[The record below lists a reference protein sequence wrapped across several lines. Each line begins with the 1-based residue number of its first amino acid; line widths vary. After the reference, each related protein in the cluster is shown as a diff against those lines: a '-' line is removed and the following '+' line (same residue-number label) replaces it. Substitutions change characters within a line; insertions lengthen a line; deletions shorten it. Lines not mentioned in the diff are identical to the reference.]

1 MAKEVTNRFVAVA
14 LPETFDI
21 DPGDEKKAPS
31 VFGKLRVIEGP
42 DIGRDLP
49 WRGSLA
55 EMKPGGKVAAQDIT
69 FKSLRTMGWQDN
81 DIVKRTGLG
90 SVKVEVTET
99 MEEYN
104 GKVRPQYSVWDFRG
118 ERQTLRDEDKGSFA
132 KKFKALAAAHEVAK
146 VSAINAAPA
155 ELPEA
160 RTAPNG
166 ADAAAGSEFAPPAGS
181 AL

>member
-21 DPGDEKKAPS
+21 DPGDEKKAPG
-31 VFGKLRVIEGP
+31 VFGKLLVVEGP
-42 DIGRDLP
+42 DAGRQLP

-99 MEEYN
+99 MDEYN

-118 ERQTLRDEDKGSFA
+118 ERQTLRDEDKASFA
-132 KKFKALAAAHEVAK
+132 KKFKALAAAAPAVA
-146 VSAINAAPA
+146 VTALNAAP
-155 ELPEA
+155 EVLPELK
-160 RTAPNG
+160 T
-166 ADAAAGSEFAPPAGS
+166 AAAPAGDDGYAAPAGS